1 MGNITL
7 EFPIEEIVERFR
19 EVVKQELL
27 SLNPNLESTNEP
39 PINTKQL
46 CEFLDITEPT
56 CSRWRKKG
64 KIPFFTIGSAI
75 RYDKKEVIESL
86 RSSGKS
92 KIKNSMVTQKN
103 PRG

>member
-1 MGNITL
+1 MDNITL
-7 EFPIEEIVERFR
+7 EFPIEQIIERLR
-19 EVVKQELL
+19 EAIRQELL
-27 SLNPNLESTNEP
+27 TLNVNSKSANEP

-56 CSRWRKKG
+56 CIRWRKKG

-86 RSSGKS
+86 KRNERNK
-92 KIKNSMVTQKN
+92 K
-103 PRG
+103 

>member
-1 MGNITL
+1 MDNITL
-7 EFPIEEIVERFR
+7 EFPIEQIIERFR

-27 SLNPNLESTNEP
+27 SLNGNLESVNEP

-56 CSRWRKKG
+56 CIRWRKKG

-86 RSSGKS
+86 RRNERNK
-92 KIKNSMVTQKN
+92 K
-103 PRG
+103 